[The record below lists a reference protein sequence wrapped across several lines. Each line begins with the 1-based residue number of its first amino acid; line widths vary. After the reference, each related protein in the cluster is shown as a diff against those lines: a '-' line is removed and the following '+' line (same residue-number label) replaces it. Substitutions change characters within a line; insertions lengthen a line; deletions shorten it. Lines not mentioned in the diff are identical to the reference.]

1 MVKNNILFVGLKK
14 GESVVILP
22 VLKRNEDTTLKLN
35 RNSVLDDDDDGARR
49 VGGGGELKGGRK
61 GD

>member
-22 VLKRNEDTTLKLN
+22 VLKRNKDTTLKLN

-49 VGGGGELKGGRK
+49 VGGGELKGGRK